1 MSAVKTMNDSKTIN
15 EDNRKHIIN
24 AIKQNIRADGRS
36 SQDYRD
42 VKVEYGTIASAE
54 GSAKVTIGETV
65 VIAGVKMSLET
76 PYPDTPD
83 QGNFMVNVELLPLS
97 SSEFE
102 SGPPSI
108 KAIELARVTD
118 RGIRESKAIDVKKLC
133 IKPGEKVWSILV
145 DICTINDAGN
155 LFDACSFAALAAIK
169 DTKLPVVNEEN
180 GRMVIDYKH
189 KTDES
194 LPLEKLPLGITICR
208 VGDVLLVDPLAPEE
222 QVVDTRLTIASME
235 DGTLCALQ
243 KGGSGVLTVDEIS
256 QMLDLGVAKAKELRE
271 KL

>member
-1 MSAVKTMNDSKTIN
+1 MSESKTIN
-15 EDNRKHIIN
+15 DDNRLHIIN
-24 AIKQNIRADGRS
+24 AIKQNIRIDGRTS
-36 SQDYRD
+36 CTDYRD
-42 VKVEYGTIASAE
+42 VKVEYGVVASAE
-54 GSAKVTIGETV
+54 GSAKVTIGDTI
-65 VIAGVKMSLET
+65 VIAGVKMSLEN

-118 RGIRESKAIDVKKLC
+118 RGIRESKAIDNKKLC
-133 IKPGEKVWSILV
+133 IKPGEKVWSVLV

-155 LFDACSFAALAAIK
+155 LFDACSLATLAAIK
-169 DTKLPVVNEEN
+169 DTKLPLIKEVNDT
-180 GRMVIDYKH
+180 MVLDYKT

-194 LPLEKLPLGITICR
+194 LPLNKLPIGITVCKI
-208 VGDVLLVDPLAPEE
+208 GDSIVVDPLSIEE
-222 QVVDTRLTIASME
+222 QVTESRLTVTSME

-243 KGGSGVLTVDEIS
+243 KGGSGPMTVDEIN
-256 QMLDLGVAKAKELRE
+256 QMLDLGIAKAKELRK